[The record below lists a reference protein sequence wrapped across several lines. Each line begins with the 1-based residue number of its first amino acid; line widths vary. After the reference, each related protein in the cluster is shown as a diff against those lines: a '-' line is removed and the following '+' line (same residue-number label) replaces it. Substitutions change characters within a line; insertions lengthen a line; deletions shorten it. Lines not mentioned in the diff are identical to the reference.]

1 MIRPACFFC
10 GAGFFWAQS
19 PHWKTLRSFTL
30 TTLREGGMGKA
41 SMEPR
46 ILTEISEFINKFI
59 APHEGEAVDLGIG
72 LSLATC
78 NIISQLMFSIRR
90 GYEDKGYTDM
100 ITALDTDARTLG
112 AASTFKNIPFNS
124 VFLASMIT
132 ESERVRDEQYKV
144 LHKFLDEHKET
155 IDPNSPR
162 DLADNFIINS
172 RDQQTNSDS
181 VAFSGKVT

>member
-1 MIRPACFFC
+1 
-10 GAGFFWAQS
+10 
-19 PHWKTLRSFTL
+19 
-30 TTLREGGMGKA
+30 MGKA

-59 APHEGEAVDLGIG
+59 APHEGEAVDLSIG

-132 ESERVRDEQYKV
+132 ESERVREKQYKV
-144 LHKFLDEHKET
+144 LRKFLDEHKDT

-172 RDQQTNSDS
+172 RDQQTNGDS
-181 VAFSGKVT
+181 VAFSGKVG